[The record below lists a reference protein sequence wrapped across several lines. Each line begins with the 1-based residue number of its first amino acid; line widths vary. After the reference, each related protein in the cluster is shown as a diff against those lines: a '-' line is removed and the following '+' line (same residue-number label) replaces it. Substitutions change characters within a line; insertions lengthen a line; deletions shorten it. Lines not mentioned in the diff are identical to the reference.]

1 VAASYNTGEANV
13 ERWIFRSRTSDVDR
27 FTVEIAIPET
37 KDYVAR
43 VMSNYWAYLQLY
55 DQSLSARR

>member
-1 VAASYNTGEANV
+1 
-13 ERWIFRSRTSDVDR
+13 VDR

-55 DQSLSARR
+55 DQSLNARR